1 LPENTKYRVKY
12 HIEKGV
18 SNMKALAIN
27 EFGGLD
33 KLQLMDLP
41 VPEIRPREIL
51 VKVRAAGVNPVDW
64 KIREG
69 YLKDLFSHQFPVIL
83 GWDAAG
89 VVEGVGK
96 NVTRFKSGDEIFAY
110 CRKPIVHGGA
120 YAEYILLEE
129 EHAAIKPKNITFE
142 EAASIPLAALTAY
155 QSLFDAANLQPGETI
170 LIHAA
175 AGGVGG
181 FGVQLAKD
189 HGAVVW
195 ATASGR
201 NKKYVQDLGASQV
214 VDYTQVNFGDAV
226 FSKYPHGVDVV
237 FDCVGG
243 EVLQKSAEIVK
254 EGGRLITIVDD
265 PTGLARNDIHK
276 EFVFVAPK
284 STQLTELARM
294 VEQGRL
300 KTHLS
305 QVFPFGL
312 EKARKAH
319 ELSES
324 MHTRGKMVL
333 VI

>member
-1 LPENTKYRVKY
+1 
-12 HIEKGV
+12 
-18 SNMKALAIN
+18 MKAIAIN
-27 EFGGLD
+27 EFGGRD
-33 KLQLMDLP
+33 KLQLIDLP
-41 VPEIRPREIL
+41 VPEVVEGEIL
-51 VKVRAAGVNPVDW
+51 VQVKAAGVNPVDW

-89 VVEGVGK
+89 LVEGVG
-96 NVTRFKSGDEIFAY
+96 NGVTRFKSGDEIFAY
-110 CRKPIVHGGA
+110 CRKPIIQGGA
-120 YAEYILLEE
+120 YGEYILLKE
-129 EHAAIKPKNITFE
+129 EHAAIKPKNISFE

-181 FGVQLAKD
+181 FGVQLARG

-195 ATASGR
+195 ATASSR
-201 NKKYVQDLGASQV
+201 NKAYVQDLGASQV
-214 VDYTQVNFGDAV
+214 VDYTQENFGKAIL
-226 FSKYPHGVDVV
+226 SQYPAGVDVV

-243 EVLQKSAEIVK
+243 EVLEKSAEIVK
-254 EGGRLITIVDD
+254 EGGHLISIVDD
-265 PTGLARNDIHK
+265 PTGLARDDIHK
-276 EFVFVAPK
+276 EFVFVAPN

-300 KTHLS
+300 KTYLS

-312 EKARKAH
+312 EEARKAH

-324 MHTRGKMVL
+324 GHTRGKMVL
-333 VI
+333 VL

>member
-1 LPENTKYRVKY
+1 
-12 HIEKGV
+12 
-18 SNMKALAIN
+18 MKAIAIN
-27 EFGGLD
+27 EFGGRD
-33 KLQLMDLP
+33 KLQLIDLP
-41 VPEIRPREIL
+41 VPEVLEGEIL
-51 VKVRAAGVNPVDW
+51 VQVKAAGVNPVDW

-89 VVEGVGK
+89 LVEGVGNGVK
-96 NVTRFKSGDEIFAY
+96 RFKSGDEIFAY

-120 YAEYILLEE
+120 YGEYILLKE
-129 EHAAIKPKNITFE
+129 EHAALKPKNISFE

-181 FGVQLAKD
+181 FGVQLARG

-195 ATASGR
+195 ATASSR
-201 NKKYVQDLGASQV
+201 NKAYVQDLGASQV
-214 VDYTQVNFGDAV
+214 VDYTQENFGKAIL
-226 FSKYPHGVDVV
+226 SQYPAGVDVV
-237 FDCVGG
+237 LDCVGG
-243 EVLQKSAEIVK
+243 EVLEKSAEIVK
-254 EGGRLITIVDD
+254 EGGHLISIVDD
-265 PTGLARNDIHK
+265 PTGLARDDIHK
-276 EFVFVAPK
+276 EFVFVAPN

-300 KTHLS
+300 KTYLS

-312 EKARKAH
+312 EEARKAH

-324 MHTRGKMVL
+324 GHTRGKMVL
-333 VI
+333 VL

>member
-1 LPENTKYRVKY
+1 
-12 HIEKGV
+12 
-18 SNMKALAIN
+18 MKAIAIN
-27 EFGGLD
+27 EFGGRD
-33 KLQLMDLP
+33 KLQLIDLP
-41 VPEIRPREIL
+41 VPEVLEGEIL
-51 VKVRAAGVNPVDW
+51 VQVKAAGVNPVDW

-89 VVEGVGK
+89 LVEGVGNGVK
-96 NVTRFKSGDEIFAY
+96 RFKSGDEIFAY

-120 YAEYILLEE
+120 YGEYILLKE
-129 EHAAIKPKNITFE
+129 EHAALKPKNISFE

-181 FGVQLAKD
+181 FGVQLARG

-195 ATASGR
+195 ATASSR
-201 NKKYVQDLGASQV
+201 NKAYVQDLGASQV
-214 VDYTQVNFGDAV
+214 VDYTQENFGKAIL
-226 FSKYPHGVDVV
+226 SQYPAGVDVV
-237 FDCVGG
+237 LDCVGG
-243 EVLQKSAEIVK
+243 EVLEKSAEIVK
-254 EGGRLITIVDD
+254 EGGHLISIVDD
-265 PTGLARNDIHK
+265 PTGLVRDDIHK
-276 EFVFVAPK
+276 EFVFVAPN

-300 KTHLS
+300 KTYLS

-312 EKARKAH
+312 EEARKAH

-324 MHTRGKMVL
+324 GHTRGKMVL
-333 VI
+333 VL

>member
-1 LPENTKYRVKY
+1 
-12 HIEKGV
+12 
-18 SNMKALAIN
+18 MKAIAIN
-27 EFGGLD
+27 EFGGRD
-33 KLQLMDLP
+33 TLQLMNLP
-41 VPEIRPREIL
+41 VPEIKPGEIL
-51 VKVRAAGVNPVDW
+51 VRVKAAGINPVDW

-69 YLKDLFSHQFPVIL
+69 YIKDLFPYEFPIIL

-89 VVEGVGK
+89 IVEQAGPA
-96 NVTRFKSGDEIFAY
+96 VTRFRQGDEIFAY
-110 CRKPIVHGGA
+110 CRKPMVQGGA
-120 YAEYILLEE
+120 YAEYIVLEE
-129 EHAAIKPKNITFE
+129 EHAAIKPKNISFE

-155 QSLFDAANLQPGETI
+155 QSLFDAAKINPGETV

-195 ATASGR
+195 GTASGR
-201 NKKYVQDLGASQV
+201 NEEYVQDLGATQV
-214 VDYTQVNFGDAV
+214 VDYNHVDFRNSV
-226 FSKYPHGVDVV
+226 RSEYPDGVDVV

-243 EVLQKSAEIVK
+243 EVLEKSADIVNK
-254 EGGRLITIVDD
+254 GGRLISIVDD
-265 PTGLARNDIHK
+265 PTGLIRKDIDK
-276 EFVFVAPK
+276 EFVFVAPN

-305 QVFPFGL
+305 QIFPFGL
-312 EKARKAH
+312 EEARRAH

-324 MHTRGKMVL
+324 SRTRGKMVF

>member
-1 LPENTKYRVKY
+1 
-12 HIEKGV
+12 
-18 SNMKALAIN
+18 MKAIAIN
-27 EFGGLD
+27 EFGGRD

-41 VPEIRPREIL
+41 LPEVKENEIL
-51 VKVRAAGVNPVDW
+51 VKIKAAGINPVDW

-69 YLKDLFSHQFPVIL
+69 YIKDLFPFDFPIIL

-89 VVEGVGK
+89 IVEHAGSK
-96 NVTRFKSGDEIFAY
+96 VTRFKKGDEIFAY
-110 CRKPIVHGGA
+110 CRKPSVHGGA
-120 YAEYILLEE
+120 YAEYIVLKE
-129 EHAAIKPKNITFE
+129 EHGALRPKNISFE

-155 QSLFDAANLQPGETI
+155 QSLFDAAKINPGETL

-195 ATASGR
+195 ATASEG
-201 NKKYVQDLGASQV
+201 NKKYVKDLGASQV
-214 VDYTQVNFGDAV
+214 VDYTKEDFSEAV
-226 FSKYPHGVDVV
+226 RSQYPDGVDVV

-243 EVLQKSAEIVK
+243 EVLRKSAEIVK
-254 EGGRLITIVDD
+254 GGGRLVTIVDD
-265 PTGLARNDIHK
+265 PTDLPRSDIQK
-276 EFVFVAPK
+276 EFVFVAPN
-284 STQLTELARM
+284 SGQLTELARM

-305 QVFPFGL
+305 QVFDFTA
-312 EKARKAH
+312 EEARKAH

-324 MHTRGKMVL
+324 GHTRGKMVL
-333 VI
+333 VLP

>member
-1 LPENTKYRVKY
+1 
-12 HIEKGV
+12 
-18 SNMKALAIN
+18 MKAIAIN
-27 EFGGLD
+27 DFGGLD

-89 VVEGVGK
+89 VVEGVG
-96 NVTRFKSGDEIFAY
+96 NGVTRFKSGDEIFAY

-142 EAASIPLAALTAY
+142 EAASVPLAGLTAY
-155 QSLFDAANLQPGETI
+155 QSLFDAANLKPGETI

-189 HGAVVW
+189 HDAVVW

-226 FSKYPHGVDVV
+226 FSKHPHGVDVV

-243 EVLQKSAEIVK
+243 EVLQKSAEIVR

-265 PTGLARNDIHK
+265 PTGLARSDIHK
-276 EFVFVAPK
+276 EFVFVAPN

-294 VEQGRL
+294 AEQGRL

-312 EKARKAH
+312 EEARKAH

-333 VI
+333 VL